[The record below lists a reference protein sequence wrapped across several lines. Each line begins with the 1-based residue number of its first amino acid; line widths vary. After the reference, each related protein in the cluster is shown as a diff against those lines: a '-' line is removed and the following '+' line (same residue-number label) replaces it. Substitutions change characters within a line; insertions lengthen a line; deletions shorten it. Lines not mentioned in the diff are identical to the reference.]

1 MKIISQTSNE
11 IKIEKTSSKGSF
23 KDNLYFFL
31 FIFFIFPFLPLGV
44 FFVTIFQGAALTG
57 VAKVNCDRVEPQQVD
72 CQVSKSKFFDLV
84 QGETVSMKFV
94 QSAKYNVIEREDG
107 EGKKSYNYNFQIT
120 NKFGEVKTFESSQ
133 DTANKTAQI
142 VNSFLASKQTYLKY
156 SADDRSNLGFIIGL
170 AFALLFN
177 LFIFFICFQ
186 IWLFIVRNTSEKSII
201 LNKSKRSFNYI
212 QNRFIVGEKIDSYK
226 FSDVAKVD
234 VLYSSDSY
242 ENISFTPRITMTS
255 GVKYIWDSVKDRQV
269 AIKVANDLNR
279 FMGLPEEEDPVVK
292 E

>member
-1 MKIISQTSNE
+1 MKIISQTSDE

-57 VAKVNCDRVEPQQVD
+57 VARVNCDRVEPQQVD

-84 QGETVSMKFV
+84 QGETVTMKFV
-94 QSAKYNVIEREDG
+94 QSAKYNVIERKDG
-107 EGKKSYNYNFQIT
+107 EGKRSYKYNFQIA
-120 NKFGEVKTFESSQ
+120 NKFREIKTFESSQ
-133 DTANKTAQI
+133 DTANKTVQT
-142 VNSFLASKQTYLKY
+142 VNSFLASKQTYLKH

-170 AFALLFN
+170 AFASIFN
-177 LFIFFICFQ
+177 LFIIFLCFNL
-186 IWLFIVRNTSEKSII
+186 WLFILRTASEKSIN
-201 LNKSKRSFNYI
+201 LNKSQRSFSYI
-212 QNRFIVGEKIDSYK
+212 ENRFILGKKIANYK
-226 FSDVAKVD
+226 FADVAKVD

-242 ENISFTPRITMTS
+242 DNIFFTPRITMTS
-255 GVKYIWDSVKDRQV
+255 GVKYSWDSVKDRQV
-269 AIKVANDLNR
+269 AIKIANDLNR